1 METFKVI
8 EVKIAEYDGRMTYD
22 NYKYVSDIGIDMVGN
37 IVIFTSPNI
46 MDAMKFSDGEDN
58 VQTKLR
64 EQFINMVKTYFPK
77 KNHQISYKLVTV
89 TW

>member
-1 METFKVI
+1 MITFKVI

-37 IVIFTSPNI
+37 IVIFTSPKI
-46 MDAMKFSDGEDN
+46 MDAMRFSDGGEMMF
-58 VQTKLR
+58 KLN
-64 EQFINMVKTYFPK
+64 FV
-77 KNHQISYKLVTV
+77 SSSL